1 MTLMHKVQYP
11 VVFLLEAIGDQLWGF
26 KPNFVAALVMQEGPR
41 RALFWFAKNMP
52 KYEHILEAWG
62 PIRTHL
68 VVAVLST
75 MNGCAY
81 TTAGHA
87 YALQLHYL
95 KNNDRLF
102 PLTGSEIFE
111 LHLLPEEEILQRL
124 EPVLIKAGLSEEIFL
139 LHRMVELRRE
149 KSLALSDRDYSLLH
163 LIKLFRMLNVCG
175 ISNEI
180 KIDQAHDPINKNRA
194 VRDRYAAL
202 RKSQAHVQPVVPSP
216 AFGITVLSP
225 EDYL

>member
-1 MTLMHKVQYP
+1 
-11 VVFLLEAIGDQLWGF
+11 
-26 KPNFVAALVMQEGPR
+26 
-41 RALFWFAKNMP
+41 
-52 KYEHILEAWG
+52 
-62 PIRTHL
+62 
-68 VVAVLST
+68 
-75 MNGCAY
+75 
-81 TTAGHA
+81 
-87 YALQLHYL
+87 
-95 KNNDRLF
+95 
-102 PLTGSEIFE
+102 
-111 LHLLPEEEILQRL
+111 
-124 EPVLIKAGLSEEIFL
+124 
-139 LHRMVELRRE
+139 
-149 KSLALSDRDYSLLH
+149 RDYSLLH